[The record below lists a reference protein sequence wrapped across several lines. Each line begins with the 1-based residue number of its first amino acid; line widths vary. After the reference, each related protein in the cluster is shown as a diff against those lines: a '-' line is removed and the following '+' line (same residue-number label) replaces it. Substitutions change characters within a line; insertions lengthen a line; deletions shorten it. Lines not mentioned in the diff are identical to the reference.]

1 MTEFCNKIKI
11 IPVSDVHF
19 VYRNNIR
26 PKPSKSFDTIITD
39 SFSIEPKGEY
49 ADAGYV
55 WSVNQ
60 TIVTDKV
67 SDLLAL
73 KYQIPRSV
81 IIQLEKTNGEPVV
94 LGSIDYPVQ
103 LILVLGLQSD
113 QLIISLETTDR
124 PIL

>member
-1 MTEFCNKIKI
+1 M
-11 IPVSDVHF
+11 
-19 VYRNNIR
+19 YRNSIH

-39 SFSIEPKGEY
+39 SFSIEPKPEY
-49 ADAGYV
+49 ADAGCV

-73 KYQIPRSV
+73 KYQIPRYV
-81 IIQLEKTNGEPVV
+81 IIQLQKTNGDTVV

-103 LILVLGLQSD
+103 LILVLGLQYD
-113 QLIISLETTDR
+113 QLMISLETTDR
-124 PIL
+124 PVL